1 MAEMVL
7 ILAAVCALGIPD
19 RAAQEKSKD
28 KVALD
33 KNLSVPIYVFASEVP
48 AAEPDAQQTNAD
60 RAEAVKDMR
69 EALRHKAGLAIVDE
83 RTEADVLVEVV
94 DREARESPEGGFGG
108 VSVTSLGDKI
118 IRLHVVSGDEDVDIK
133 GIGAGSWGRAAK
145 DAADRVLKWIAR
157 LEQKKK
163 RLGPTPDLYY
173 GV

>member
-48 AAEPDAQQTNAD
+48 AGEPDAQQTNAD
-60 RAEAVKDMR
+60 RAEAVRDMR
-69 EALRHKAGLAIVDE
+69 EALRHKAGLAIVDD
-83 RTEADVLVEVV
+83 RASADVLVEVV
-94 DREARESPEGGFGG
+94 DREARESPDGGFGG
-108 VSVTSLGDKI
+108 VSVTNLGDKI

-133 GIGAGSWGRAAK
+133 GIGQGTWGRAAK
-145 DAADRVLKWIAR
+145 DGADRVLKWIAR

-163 RLGPTPDLYY
+163 RLGSNL
-173 GV
+173 